1 MIAYC
6 KTSAQCAD
14 YLFPNTCPPI
24 FVCICILRMIAI
36 HYYYR
41 QLSAQK
47 TAIPSVDHLKEI
59 ERLRGLLA
67 ASEASAKN
75 LTAQL
80 AGKEHGKRMGCL
92 KSVIYSTTVFSLT
105 LNLYIIL
112 IYL

>member
-6 KTSAQCAD
+6 KTSAQCDD
-14 YLFPNTCPPI
+14 YLFPYLC
-24 FVCICILRMIAI
+24 VYMYVLRMIAI

-80 AGKEHGKRMGCL
+80 AGKEHGKLMYCL
-92 KSVIYSTTVFSLT
+92 NI
-105 LNLYIIL
+105 
-112 IYL
+112 

>member
-1 MIAYC
+1 
-6 KTSAQCAD
+6 
-14 YLFPNTCPPI
+14 
-24 FVCICILRMIAI
+24 MIAI

-112 IYL
+112 IFL